1 MKKEIV
7 AAALLAVLFAG
18 VIINIRVSEKLALEL
33 TDEIN
38 DAYESLL
45 LGETELSR
53 SQTNAAIEHWLE
65 LDLYTHIFI
74 RHSEI
79 NSTTEAFF
87 QFKTDVF
94 SGDADAAAGSYG
106 LLKETLRSLM
116 TMEQISI
123 GSIF

>member
-7 AAALLAVLFAG
+7 AAALLAALFAG

-38 DAYESLL
+38 AAYESLL
-45 LGETELSR
+45 LGEAELSR

-65 LDLYTHIFI
+65 LDWYTHIFI